1 MSMGKM
7 SKEKGKRF
15 ERFVVGLFKEYGYDA
30 RRSAQF
36 CGKSEES
43 ADVVGVPG
51 LSVECKAQE
60 RMHLYE
66 WMEQAVDDA
75 QINGRRPVVIHKQ
88 NNKDVLVTMR
98 FTDWIELYRE
108 WEAGYPWNK

>member
-1 MSMGKM
+1 MGKM

-15 ERFVVGLFKEYGYDA
+15 ERFVANLFKEHGFEA
-30 RRSAQF
+30 RRTAQY

-43 ADVVGVPG
+43 QDLVGVNG

-66 WMEQAVDDA
+66 WMEQAKGDA
-75 QINGRRPVVIHKQ
+75 ELNGRIPVVIHKQ
-88 NNKDVLVTMR
+88 NRKDVLVTMR
-98 FTDWIELYRE
+98 FEDWISLYEE
-108 WEAGYPWNK
+108 WEVHNG

>member
-1 MSMGKM
+1 
-7 SKEKGKRF
+7 
-15 ERFVVGLFKEYGYDA
+15 
-30 RRSAQF
+30 
-36 CGKSEES
+36 
-43 ADVVGVPG
+43 
-51 LSVECKAQE
+51 
-60 RMHLYE
+60 
-66 WMEQAVDDA
+66 MEQAVDDA